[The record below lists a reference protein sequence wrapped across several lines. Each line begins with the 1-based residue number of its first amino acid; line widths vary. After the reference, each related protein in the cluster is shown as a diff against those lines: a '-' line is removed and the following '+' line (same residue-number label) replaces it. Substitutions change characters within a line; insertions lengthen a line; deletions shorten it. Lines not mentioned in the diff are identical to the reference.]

1 MNKKR
6 LFDLTFAIFLL
17 LILAPALIV
26 IGILI
31 YFRDGS
37 PVFYLSERM
46 SGTESSFT
54 LIKFRT
60 MNAASENSGVSGGQK
75 VNRITKMGNILRK
88 TRLDETPQLINI
100 LKGDMSFI
108 GPRPPLR
115 MYVERFP
122 DVYSRVLS
130 TPPGVSGIASIYYHR
145 TEETLLS
152 NCKSAAETDEVY
164 SRRCIPKKA
173 KLDLLYV
180 NNKSVCFDI
189 KLLVLTVKKVFF

>member
-46 SGTESSFT
+46 SGTDSSFT

-60 MNAASENSGVSGGQK
+60 MNAANENSGVSGGQK
-75 VNRITKMGNILRK
+75 LNRITKMGNILRK